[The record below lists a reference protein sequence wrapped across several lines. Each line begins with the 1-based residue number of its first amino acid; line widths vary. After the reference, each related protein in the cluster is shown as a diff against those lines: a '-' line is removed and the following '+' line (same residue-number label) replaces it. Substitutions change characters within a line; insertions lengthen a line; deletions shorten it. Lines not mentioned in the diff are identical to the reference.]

1 MSRPMWVPWIVKK
14 TFPGRFM
21 AARLTRRI
29 PPLGRL
35 AEKLFFEGDDII
47 YLPRDE
53 IVNVGEDV
61 EAAGGMVVPSQ
72 VIDHFIEK
80 APFLWI
86 NNWCMCR
93 HSDQCKDYPIDLG
106 CLFMGDAA
114 RGINPKLGREV
125 SKEEAREH
133 MRRCR
138 EAGLVQMIGRDK
150 VDTVWLGL
158 KPGRK
163 LVTVCSCC
171 PCCCLW
177 KMLPQIAPRVSS
189 SVNRMPGVTVRVTDA
204 CIGCGKCTKDTCFVD
219 AIRLESGRA
228 VIGDDCRGCGRCA
241 MNCPEKAIQVSVED
255 SDVVRRAIERLE
267 PLFDL

>member
-14 TFPGRFM
+14 TFPGRFL

-53 IVNVGEDV
+53 TVNVGEDV

-72 VIDHFIEK
+72 VIDHFIDK

-86 NNWCMCR
+86 NNRCICR
-93 HSDQCKDYPIDLG
+93 DADQCKDYPIDLG

-125 SKEEAREH
+125 SKDEAREH

-158 KPGRK
+158 EARQAAGDR
-163 LVTVCSCC
+163 LQ
-171 PCCCLW
+171 L
-177 KMLPQIAPRVSS
+177 LPLLLPLEDAAPDRSQ
-189 SVNRMPGVTVRVTDA
+189 G
-204 CIGCGKCTKDTCFVD
+204 I
-219 AIRLESGRA
+219 LERQPHARCQLSG
-228 VIGDDCRGCGRCA
+228 
-241 MNCPEKAIQVSVED
+241 
-255 SDVVRRAIERLE
+255 
-267 PLFDL
+267 